1 MAVLRRRRFW
11 VQSSGCGLPHGNAN
25 AWLAGFQGD
34 GITGTFG
41 DGFNAAETSVDDRD
55 LAEFDAARLERCPN
69 CRCDADGRGN
79 GDDCGNRHEES
90 NLVGGFCTHASAL
103 SFSVSL
109 TP

>member
-1 MAVLRRRRFW
+1 LGPVVWLWAAAWQRERLV
-11 VQSSGCGLPHGNAN
+11 GGLI
-25 AWLAGFQGD
+25 QGD

-41 DGFNAAETSVDDRD
+41 DGVNAAETSVDDRD